1 MCVYVVRACVCNA
14 TTLLFLISDYYV
26 SSCDTNLCKGQL
38 GKIQR
43 PNLQDSSV
51 LDRGRSGMLPSA
63 KERMSLV

>member
-14 TTLLFLISDYYV
+14 TTLLFLISDYYG

-38 GKIQR
+38 G